1 MGDTPITRAD
11 LEGILEGVTA
21 NFTAALATLTSQVNE
36 LKTDNNNRKRGEGR
50 AIPQHMVPRGRG
62 TTIAS
67 SSESD
72 SEDEVVDLA
81 QLGQDDKDFRMKVDI
96 PFFNGMMNVEE
107 FLDWQIEVDRFIEH
121 MNVAEHKQV
130 KLVAARLKST
140 AAVWW
145 DKLILYRMYLDCVQG
160 AKTVT
165 EYTAEFVR
173 LSERNDLGE
182 SEGQKVAR
190 YISGLRPS
198 IQEKIGLQTMW
209 ASSAVNKEGG
219 VSGFGSTSRATRAA
233 PVQRPFNPY
242 TRPFLGTC
250 YRCLQP
256 GHRSNEC
263 TAPPKVV
270 KAVQALIEA
279 CEEDEAEEGGDD
291 YEGAEF
297 AVEDSPEK
305 VNIVLQRILL
315 SPRKE
320 DGQCKNL
327 FRSHCS
333 VNNKVCN
340 LIVDNGSCENF
351 VAEKLVEYLQLPKE
365 AHVMPYSLG
374 WVKKGPQVRVT
385 RTCKVSVSIDEALY
399 PVENSGSSSLEVEET
414 DVGRMAEEIEEQ
426 IDRCRSKPA
435 PYSCCVICLC
445 SAWIIIQ
452 ALYLFTRRSK
462 AIPRTRLPPGPK
474 PFPLIGNLL
483 ELGDKPHVSLTKLSQ
498 RYGPIISLQLGQL
511 TTVVVSSATLAK
523 EILRTHDQVFCNRTI
538 PDAVHSCNHADYSFA
553 FLPVSAKWRNLR
565 TICNLHLFAPK
576 VLDANHS
583 NRRVKVQKLVDS
595 MRAGEAVDIGKA
607 AFTTALNLM
616 SQTIFSVDL
625 ADPSSRT
632 AKEFKETIWGIMEEA
647 GKPNLVD
654 FFPLLRKI
662 DPQGINR
669 RQTNYFKKMIDFF
682 DRMMDQRLQSRKE
695 DSYITTDDMLDT
707 LLNISEVKRED
718 MDILETQ
725 HLFLDLF
732 AAGTE
737 TTSATL
743 EWAMAELLCNQEVL
757 SKAQTELK
765 QEIGKGKL
773 VEESDIVRLPY
784 LQAIIK
790 ETFRLHPTFPLLLPR
805 KSGAN
810 IEIGG
815 YIIPEGAQVLINV
828 WAIGRDP
835 LTWENPNLFMPERF
849 LGEDNQIDFTG
860 RNFELIPFGGGRRI
874 CPGLPLAIRMLHL
887 MLGSLLNNSDWKLE
901 DGVVAETMNMD
912 EKFGLTLQKAQPL
925 RVVPKK

>member
-190 YISGLRPS
+190 
-198 IQEKIGLQTMW
+198 

-385 RTCKVSVSIDEALY
+385 RTCKVSVSI
-399 PVENSGSSSLEVEET
+399 
-414 DVGRMAEEIEEQ
+414 
-426 IDRCRSKPA
+426 
-435 PYSCCVICLC
+435 
-445 SAWIIIQ
+445 